1 MKICTNREEML
12 AVSADWAA
20 AGETICLVPTMG
32 NLHDGHISLLD
43 IAAQHGERV
52 ITSIYVNPKQFAPH
66 EDFNSYPRTV
76 QADLDKLAA
85 TGRCDA
91 VFMPQTMYADGHAT
105 VITPGGAAEG
115 LESVSRPHFFAGV
128 ATVVYQLFVQT
139 AAQKAIFGEKDFQQ
153 LRVIEQMVRDL
164 HMGIEII
171 PAPTVREADGLAL
184 SSRNS
189 YLDAQQRAAAP
200 ALYQALQ
207 EAAEGLRARGEN
219 DGGDEAEV
227 TRILATAEA
236 AVLAAGFGSVDYMA
250 LCDADALTPVT
261 GANQRDADKRCADE
275 RGADE
280 KGGDKK
286 GAAGCEEMV
295 LLAAARIGDIR
306 LIDNVRV

>member
-105 VITPGGAAEG
+105 AITPGGAAEG

-153 LRVIEQMVRDL
+153 LRVIQQMVRDL
-164 HMGIEII
+164 HMGIEVI
-171 PAPTVREADGLAL
+171 PAPTVREADGLAM

-189 YLDAQQRAAAP
+189 YLDDQQRAAAP

-207 EAAEGLRARGEN
+207 EAAEALR
-219 DGGDEAEV
+219 GGDVAGV
-227 TRILATAEA
+227 DKVLADAEA
-236 AVLAAGFGSVDYMA
+236 AVLAAGFTKVEYMA
-250 LCDADALTPVT
+250 LCDADRLTPVT
-261 GANQRDADKRCADE
+261 RAQKS
-275 RGADE
+275 GADE
-280 KGGDKK
+280 ERADKK